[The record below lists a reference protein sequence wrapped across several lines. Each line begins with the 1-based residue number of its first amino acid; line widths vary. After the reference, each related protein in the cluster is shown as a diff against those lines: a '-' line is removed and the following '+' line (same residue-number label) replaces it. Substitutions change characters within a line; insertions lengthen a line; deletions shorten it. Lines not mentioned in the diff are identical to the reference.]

1 MIFTSFHSAMLQNS
15 INLESLDS
23 QYLSASA
30 NDSVLFTNSNCVL
43 PTLANVASHAKTL
56 KSVKMLAR
64 SKSTFRKPILSDD
77 EVVLFR
83 IIDDKNSLK
92 LDAVASVRVKVINPR
107 NI

>member
-1 MIFTSFHSAMLQNS
+1 MLQNS

-23 QYLSASA
+23 QYLSASG
-30 NDSVLFTNSNCVL
+30 NESVSFANSNCVF
-43 PTLANVASHAKTL
+43 PTLVNVASHAKTS

-64 SKSTFRKPILSDD
+64 NKSTFKKPILSDD